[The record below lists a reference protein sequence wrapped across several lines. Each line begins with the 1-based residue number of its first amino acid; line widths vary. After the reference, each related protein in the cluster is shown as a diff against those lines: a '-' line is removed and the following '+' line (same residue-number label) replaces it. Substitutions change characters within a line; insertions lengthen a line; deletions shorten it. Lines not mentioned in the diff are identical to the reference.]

1 MNVRRKH
8 LKRFIAVSI
17 GGLGLGMLITV
28 FIGSAIAF
36 AQTTTPPVTTTPS
49 TGPSTDWSA
58 WIIFAVVI
66 FALFWVLTR
75 GRGRGTNTRLQ
86 TVINAISNVND
97 NLKIMEMHRINKEST
112 KKFKT
117 LDWDIYKTR
126 LSFLDE
132 QAADALKTSYS
143 MMNGFNEKI
152 ETARKTKST
161 GILQEIQIDNLN
173 EPLTK
178 GKQGLAAWLRENINK
193 EMSTRR
199 GILGF

>member
-1 MNVRRKH
+1 
-8 LKRFIAVSI
+8 LKRFIALSI
-17 GGLGLGMLITV
+17 GGLGLYILIMV
-28 FIGSAIAF
+28 FIGSVIAY

-49 TGPSTDWSA
+49 SGPSTDWSS

-75 GRGRGTNTRLQ
+75 SRSKGTNTRLQ

-97 NLKIMEMHRINKEST
+97 NLRIMEIHRINKESI

-132 QAADALKTSYS
+132 QTADALKTSYS

-173 EPLTK
+173 ELLTK